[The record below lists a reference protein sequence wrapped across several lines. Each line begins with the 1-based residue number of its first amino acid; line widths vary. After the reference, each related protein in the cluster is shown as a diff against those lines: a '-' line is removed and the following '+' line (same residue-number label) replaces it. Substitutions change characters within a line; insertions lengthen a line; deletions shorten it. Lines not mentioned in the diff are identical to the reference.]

1 MKNFILLFCLIPLF
15 CFSQAIPVNIIS
27 TPNGFEFLRDGKPYF
42 IKGVGGST
50 NLERAKEYGAN
61 SLRTWS
67 AEGAKEILDKA
78 HSLGLTVCV
87 GLWVQ
92 HERHGFD
99 YSNKVATDL
108 QLKAFERTID
118 ELKDHPALLMWAVG
132 NEVDLFY
139 SNFDVWKHVEDI
151 ATVSYTHLRAHE
163 TG

>member
-1 MKNFILLFCLIPLF
+1 MGLILLELG
-15 CFSQAIPVNIIS
+15 V
-27 TPNGFEFLRDGKPYF
+27 LREQK
-42 IKGVGGST
+42 K
-50 NLERAKEYGAN
+50 L
-61 SLRTWS
+61 
-67 AEGAKEILDKA
+67 LDKA
-78 HSLGLTVCV
+78 HKLGLTVCI

-108 QLKAFERTID
+108 QLKAFEKTID

-151 ATVSYTHLRAHE
+151 AKMIKIKILITL
-163 TG
+163 